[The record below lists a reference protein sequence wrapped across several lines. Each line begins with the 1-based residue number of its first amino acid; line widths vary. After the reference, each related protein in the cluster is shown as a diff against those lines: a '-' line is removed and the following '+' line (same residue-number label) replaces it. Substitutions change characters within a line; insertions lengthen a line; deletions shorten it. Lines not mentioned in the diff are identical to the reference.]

1 MQNVKFVPHP
11 LGPKCSNEPKICQTT
26 PPHRSTL
33 HLAKAVP
40 SSGSSERS
48 PSRVVRVVPVIWAD
62 TSGDEWMRVY
72 TRSTVHSTSFTSNH
86 WIDFNF
92 YVFSDPNLTSK
103 TPACRMFRA
112 ISEKHRY
119 LHDIEIYRIS
129 LQGFASLIIGSSSSI
144 TILSFSNPSS
154 PWIQTGVLVGN
165 QEYRSLCVDLSSVF
179 AFPSSA
185 HVSELWFCPRLNQWD
200 SPCANV
206 LSLSGPKSVH
216 QSCW

>member
-1 MQNVKFVPHP
+1 MSSLCLILWGQSVQTSLRSVKPP
-11 LGPKCSNEPKICQTT
+11 LPTAPRFTSRK
-26 PPHRSTL
+26 RSIKRVIWAL
-33 HLAKAVP
+33 
-40 SSGSSERS
+40 SF
-48 PSRVVRVVPVIWAD
+48 PSRPSCPVIWAD

-129 LQGFASLIIGSSSSI
+129 LQGFASLIIGSSSSQ
-144 TILSFSNPSS
+144 FYPS
-154 PWIQTGVLVGN
+154 QTRAVLN
-165 QEYRSLCVDLSSVF
+165 SDWS
-179 AFPSSA
+179 
-185 HVSELWFCPRLNQWD
+185 
-200 SPCANV
+200 
-206 LSLSGPKSVH
+206 
-216 QSCW
+216 SCWESRI

>member
-1 MQNVKFVPHP
+1 MQNVNFVPHP
-11 LGPKCSNEPKICQTT
+11 LGPKCSNEPSNHPS
-26 PPHRSTL
+26 PPL
-33 HLAKAVP
+33 HASPRASGP

-48 PSRVVRVVPVIWAD
+48 PSRVVRVCPSRPVIRVD
-62 TSGDEWMRVY
+62 TSGYEWMRVY
-72 TRSTVHSTSFTSNH
+72 TRSTVHCTSFTSND

-92 YVFSDPNLTSK
+92 YVFSDPSLTSK

-154 PWIQTGVLVGN
+154 LEFRLDFLLGIKN
-165 QEYRSLCVDLSSVF
+165 IDH
-179 AFPSSA
+179 SA
-185 HVSELWFCPRLNQWD
+185 
-200 SPCANV
+200 
-206 LSLSGPKSVH
+206 
-216 QSCW
+216 